1 MNSRARHWGV
11 TIVLL
16 LFTAVV
22 QGQDSSSGGAGLWHL
37 KDCIV
42 YAEDHNIQINTQ
54 KLNTQVAGEQYLLT
68 RAAVLP
74 DLSGSANENL
84 RHPGNNN
91 GGDIGTNGSLGLNSS
106 LMLYRGGYLKDD
118 IQQKN
123 LEVQSANLSL
133 LTIINDITVQ
143 VTQAFLTVLMD
154 KETVVY
160 ARDLANTSQEQFR
173 RAQQLFEAGSLSRKG
188 LLQTQAQLAQ
198 DQYNLTSAINVER
211 RDRIDLRQVLQL
223 TDTAFDIAIP
233 DTIINSGV
241 VTPMARVKSIALA
254 NRPEMKNAEV
264 SIDIARKELDKA
276 RASAKPT
283 LNLAGG
289 IGSSYVSDPAAS
301 VTRQLDNNFY
311 QQVGLTLLVPIFTKR
326 VNRTNIN
333 VARIG
338 VEQTKLN
345 RDNTQTVLE
354 LNIERTYVNVVN
366 AQAQYDAALTQ
377 VSSAKEVYHIANEE
391 FRIGSIAIV
400 DMIVQ
405 RTQYIQA
412 LQNYLSA
419 KYNAALAMRI
429 YEFYL
434 GVPITMD

>member
-1 MNSRARHWGV
+1 MNRRARHWGV

-16 LFTAVV
+16 LFTAASR
-22 QGQDSSSGGAGLWHL
+22 GQDSLSGGAGLWHL

-42 YAEDHNIQINTQ
+42 YAEEHNIQISTQ

-91 GGDIGTNGSLGLNSS
+91 GDIGTNGSLGLNSS
-106 LMLYRGGYLKDD
+106 MTVYRGGYLKDD

-133 LTIINDITVQ
+133 LSIINDITVQ

-154 KETVVY
+154 KESVVY
-160 ARDLANTSQEQFR
+160 ARDFANTSQAQFS
-173 RAQQLFEAGSLSRKG
+173 RAQTLFGAGSLARKG

-198 DQYNLTSAINVER
+198 DQYNLTSAINAER
-211 RDRIDLRQVLQL
+211 RDRINLKQLLQL

-233 DTIINSGV
+233 DTIINSGT
-241 VTPMARVKSIALA
+241 VTPMERVKSIALA

-276 RASAKPT
+276 RATAKPS
-283 LNLAGG
+283 LNLDGGAGTN
-289 IGSSYVSDPAAS
+289 YASDPATS
-301 VTRQLDNNFY
+301 VMRQLDNNFY

-333 VARIG
+333 VAKIG
-338 VEQTKLN
+338 LEQTKLN

-354 LNIERTYVNVVN
+354 LNIESTYVNVMN

-377 VSSAKEVYHIANEE
+377 VSSAREVFQIANEE

-429 YEFYL
+429 YEFYT